1 MLWHVKNLKLSCKNR
16 WESAKLMLY
25 LTKIYGSCSKMM
37 IQRRKTFE
45 YLGMDVDFSEKG
57 VFAVS
62 MILFI
67 DKIEANFWEAIT
79 KSSAT
84 PHNQHLFKVKDDQDA
99 QFLQEEHAQQFHHI
113 VAKFVILQERHIGI
127 SKWPFHSPHQ
137 E

>member
-1 MLWHVKNLKLSCKNR
+1 
-16 WESAKLMLY
+16 
-25 LTKIYGSCSKMM
+25 MM

-84 PHNQHLFKVKDDQDA
+84 PHNQHLF
-99 QFLQEEHAQQFHHI
+99 
-113 VAKFVILQERHIGI
+113 R
-127 SKWPFHSPHQ
+127 SKMIRTPSSSKRSMPNNSTTLLLNL
-137 E
+137 